1 MDFYEYDRY
10 IVNAK
15 SGDKPWLLFFMYT
28 PYSGNAQK
36 FDNYTMHLETLIC
49 FTRHFDI
56 NIGILDYRI
65 HEEIFEAYNY
75 KLGYFDRSIPY
86 YMIAHEGKMHQL
98 EHNPGILSW
107 KLEVNQRP

>member
-1 MDFYEYDRY
+1 LVAIFH
-10 IVNAK
+10 VH
-15 SGDKPWLLFFMYT
+15 SLLWKRSKIRQLYHALSH
-28 PYSGNAQK
+28 PYLL
-36 FDNYTMHLETLIC
+36 Y
-49 FTRHFDI
+49 RHFDI

-98 EHNPGILSW
+98 EHNKHTLEFLVGNW
-107 KLEVNQRP
+107 K